1 MKDLRELDPYRV
13 KNPFVEAMLSLS
25 NLRNSGIFEFKR
37 NGAIMHVI
45 ASIDG
50 GREHVSASFGNKT
63 LSEQDMEWLG
73 KQFFS
78 PEELKAVYESPS
90 GMPEAHTRHL
100 WRRP

>member
-25 NLRNSGIFEFKR
+25 NPRNSGIFEFKR
-37 NGAIMHVI
+37 NGADMYVI

-50 GREHVSASFGNKT
+50 GNEHVSASFDDKT
-63 LSEQDMEWLG
+63 PSEQDMEWLG

-78 PEELKAVYESPS
+78 PEELKAVYEGHP

>member
-1 MKDLRELDPYRV
+1 MKDLRALNPYRV

-25 NLRNSGIFEFKR
+25 NPPNSGIFEFKR
-37 NGAIMHVI
+37 DGTIMYVI

-50 GREHVSASFGNKT
+50 GNEHVSASFDDKT
-63 LSEQDMEWLG
+63 PSEQDMEWLG
-73 KQFFS
+73 KQFFK
-78 PEELKAVYESPS
+78 PEELKTVYEGPP

>member
-1 MKDLRELDPYRV
+1 MKDLRELNPYRV

-25 NLRNSGIFEFKR
+25 NPRNSGIFEFKR

-45 ASIDG
+45 ASVDG
-50 GREHVSASFGNKT
+50 GREHVSVSFENKV
-63 LSEQDMEWLG
+63 LSEKDIEWLA
-73 KQFFS
+73 KQFFK
-78 PEELKAVYESPS
+78 PEELDAVYEGPP

>member
-1 MKDLRELDPYRV
+1 MKDLRTLDKFR
-13 KNPFVEAMLSLS
+13 NPFAELIFLLD
-25 NLRNSGIFEFKR
+25 NPRNSGVFKFLR
-37 NGAIMHVI
+37 NGAEMHVI

-50 GREHVSASFGNKT
+50 GREHVSASFGDKT
-63 LSEQDMEWLG
+63 PSEQDMEWLG

-78 PEELKAVYESPS
+78 PEELKAVYEGHP